1 MTSFAVRSDVGVK
14 EDGKS
19 RLLQA
24 RMQMMREEL
33 EEMMSEGCTGGGL
46 QTTCRF
52 LQTMGRTF
60 LLSVVGAL
68 RGFAQ
73 RRDVIRCVL

>member
-46 QTTCRF
+46 
-52 LQTMGRTF
+52 
-60 LLSVVGAL
+60 
-68 RGFAQ
+68 
-73 RRDVIRCVL
+73 